1 MVDGKKKRCVIN
13 AYNGGNYWL
22 ETHFILD
29 ESSESS
35 IRFVC
40 ITYVMLRLTDT
51 PGTCLGCVNRANVE
65 TESMRQAENPPWSK
79 PAGFVCSSSTWNSTS
94 QVPSPPATIFTY
106 IQVPCLLSFR

>member
-1 MVDGKKKRCVIN
+1 
-13 AYNGGNYWL
+13 L

-65 TESMRQAENPPWSK
+65 TESMRQAENPP
-79 PAGFVCSSSTWNSTS
+79 
-94 QVPSPPATIFTY
+94 
-106 IQVPCLLSFR
+106 

>member
-1 MVDGKKKRCVIN
+1 M
-13 AYNGGNYWL
+13 
-22 ETHFILD
+22 
-29 ESSESS
+29 
-35 IRFVC
+35 C

-51 PGTCLGCVNRANVE
+51 PGTCLGCVSRANVE

-106 IQVPCLLSFR
+106 I